1 MAPID
6 DGRDALLIEL
16 HALAD
21 QPLPA
26 SERKAVM
33 DLLLLEELDDL
44 ALGRRHLTIVHGWI
58 GPEDELTVLNP
69 MLDAAAAQLGDRC
82 VRMVAGPFHC
92 TVTIA
97 GPDADSVAG
106 SALLAMAASL
116 PAAWRLVASAR
127 PA

>member
-1 MAPID
+1 MGPID
-6 DGRDALLIEL
+6 EGRDALPVEL

-21 QPLPA
+21 QSLPA

-44 ALGRRHLTIVHGWI
+44 ALGLRHLTIVHGWI

-69 MLDAAAAQLGDRC
+69 MLDAAAAHLGDRC
-82 VRMVAGPFHC
+82 VRIVAGPFHC

-97 GPDADSVAG
+97 GPDGG
-106 SALLAMAASL
+106 SA
-116 PAAWRLVASAR
+116 PAPSACW
-127 PA
+127 